1 MDPSSVLEREFKFEL
16 PLGLPLPDLRD
27 VIAQTT
33 RLPETSFQTV
43 YFDTGDLRL
52 WHQGLTLRH
61 RRPDDA
67 EDGVWTLKLP
77 EPSGGPQLERT
88 ELSWSG
94 SDRTVPSEAHV
105 LVAGLLRRE
114 PLRRVVTLETKRQRL
129 TLSTERGT
137 GADVVAEIDDDVV
150 AVIGGSR
157 DGVRFRQLEL
167 ELRSER
173 WKYSKVIKRL
183 VDAGLRIESTTKLAK
198 ALALSDGPAEAP
210 PVETATLED
219 VVLRSLRSGFEQL
232 IEHDWRI
239 RVESP
244 APSQR
249 DVHKSRV
256 ATRRLRSDL
265 KTFGAILDPVWLR
278 HTLTELGWYG
288 EVLGRI
294 RDLDVLAQELIDA
307 TPPFRQRL
315 GVQRREEVEHLGECL
330 SSDRYLNLLDRLH
343 ASAARLPLR
352 AGSLEDARRAAADSL
367 PALVGAR
374 WRAVQREVK
383 RVGSTP
389 SPGELHRIRIKS
401 KRLRYAAEAATPII
415 GGPARRTASA
425 AGRLQT
431 VLGEHHDAVARETWL
446 RREWGQDDCVSTSAA
461 AAFSAGLLAQ
471 EARQRQHELE
481 RLWEKELHGLR
492 SSKVRAWLR

>member
-33 RLPETSFQTV
+33 RLPETSFETV
-43 YFDTGDLRL
+43 YFDTADLRL

-150 AVIGGSR
+150 AVVGGSR

-173 WKYSKVIKRL
+173 WKYSRVIKRL
-183 VDAGLRIESTTKLAK
+183 VD
-198 ALALSDGPAEAP
+198 
-210 PVETATLED
+210 
-219 VVLRSLRSGFEQL
+219 
-232 IEHDWRI
+232 
-239 RVESP
+239 
-244 APSQR
+244 
-249 DVHKSRV
+249 
-256 ATRRLRSDL
+256 
-265 KTFGAILDPVWLR
+265 
-278 HTLTELGWYG
+278 
-288 EVLGRI
+288 
-294 RDLDVLAQELIDA
+294 
-307 TPPFRQRL
+307 
-315 GVQRREEVEHLGECL
+315 
-330 SSDRYLNLLDRLH
+330 
-343 ASAARLPLR
+343 
-352 AGSLEDARRAAADSL
+352 
-367 PALVGAR
+367 
-374 WRAVQREVK
+374 
-383 RVGSTP
+383 
-389 SPGELHRIRIKS
+389 
-401 KRLRYAAEAATPII
+401 
-415 GGPARRTASA
+415 
-425 AGRLQT
+425 
-431 VLGEHHDAVARETWL
+431 
-446 RREWGQDDCVSTSAA
+446 
-461 AAFSAGLLAQ
+461 
-471 EARQRQHELE
+471 
-481 RLWEKELHGLR
+481 
-492 SSKVRAWLR
+492 